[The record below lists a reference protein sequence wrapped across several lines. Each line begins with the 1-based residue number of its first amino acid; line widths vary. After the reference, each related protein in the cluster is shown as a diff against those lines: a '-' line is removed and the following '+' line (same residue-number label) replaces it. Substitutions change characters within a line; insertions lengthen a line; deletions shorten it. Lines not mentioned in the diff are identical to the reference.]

1 MELYEQARGDLFPG
15 KKILYVHGFASSGE
29 SGTVGRLRLLLPA
42 ATIVAPDVPVDPFEA
57 REMLRKLCAKESPD
71 LVIGTSMGAMY
82 TEQLAGYDRICVNP
96 ALHLADTLL
105 KNNGLGRQEF
115 HNPRK
120 DGQTSFMVTKALLEA
135 YREVSDGRFSQVEP
149 DRVYGLFGTRD
160 TLVDCFDEF
169 AARYPRS
176 LHFDGGHQLNDH
188 AILGEMLG
196 TTMAMSEGEL
206 MQSIVVDC
214 VPQSEKTTQ
223 YLDIIT
229 RKTAMLMR
237 SCCVAGALSVG
248 ATPEQVQQIADFGLH
263 FGILFQLRDD
273 LLDGENT
280 EMAQALL
287 PTYLNKTLKALEGFP
302 PTETLQALRELTT
315 FCAEREG

>member
-1 MELYEQARGDLFPG
+1 MQIISIFAAVKSLQQIITPIAAEMRQFEAFFAQTLKADTDPMDGIMRYVLDSRG
-15 KKILYVHGFASSGE
+15 K
-29 SGTVGRLRLLLPA
+29 RLRPILVLLSAKLFGEINEQTLRAATFAEMIHSATIIHDDVVDGDDRRRGQASVKAAFGNLSAVLAGDYLLARAMLLLAQPA
-42 ATIVAPDVPVDPFEA
+42 DLVIMQ
-57 REMLRKLCAKESPD
+57 EMLR
-71 LVIGTSMGAMY
+71 
-82 TEQLAGYDRICVNP
+82 
-96 ALHLADTLL
+96 
-105 KNNGLGRQEF
+105 
-115 HNPRK
+115 
-120 DGQTSFMVTKALLEA
+120 
-135 YREVSDGRFSQVEP
+135 
-149 DRVYGLFGTRD
+149 
-160 TLVDCFDEF
+160 
-169 AARYPRS
+169 
-176 LHFDGGHQLNDH
+176 
-188 AILGEMLG
+188 
-196 TTMAMSEGEL
+196 TTAAMSEGEL

-229 RKTAMLMR
+229 RKTALLMR

-248 ATPEQVQQIADFGLH
+248 AIPEQVQQIADFGLH